1 MMPQVIAPSHG
12 ISLRL
17 HRRFSKPP
25 EAIFRAWTSPELL
38 RRWWCPAGWVPAE
51 IEIDLRVGGA
61 YRLGMR
67 RIDGGTLVYV
77 HGRFLEVSAPEKLI
91 YSWKWENAFE
101 QMPETKVTVRFT
113 ESAGETELEL
123 THESLPEIPIC
134 LRHRSAWIEAWQRLE
149 RSL

>member
-1 MMPQVIAPSHG
+1 MMPQVIAPVKG

-17 HRRFSKPP
+17 HRRLSKPR
-25 EAIFRAWTSPELL
+25 EAIFRAWTTPELL

-51 IEIDLRVGGA
+51 IEVDLRVGGA

-67 RIDGGTLVYV
+67 RVDGGGLVYV
-77 HGRFLEVSAPEKLI
+77 HGHFLEVCAPEKLI
-91 YSWKWENAFE
+91 YSWKWENVFE

-123 THESLPEIPIC
+123 THEPLPEIPIC
-134 LRHRSAWIEAWQRLE
+134 LRHRSGWIEAWRRLE
-149 RSL
+149 ESL